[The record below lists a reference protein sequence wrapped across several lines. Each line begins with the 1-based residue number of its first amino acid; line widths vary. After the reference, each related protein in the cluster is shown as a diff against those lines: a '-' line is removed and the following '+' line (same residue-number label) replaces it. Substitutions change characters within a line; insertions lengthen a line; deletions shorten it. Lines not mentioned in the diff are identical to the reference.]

1 MFEKQQK
8 ITIEYTKQLDAF
20 YSLVDFKPLS
30 SNAISMYNFLLHIA
44 YKIEWVNEFTVANT
58 TIMSKLHLTQ
68 KELQTARNEL
78 ITKKYIIYKK
88 GSNQNKA
95 PKYSI
100 IRLYEEKNSI
110 LGQAEVNAK
119 VYAEGNAEG
128 NAEVQ
133 ATVKTEGNIIT
144 KLNLYIIYIIYNKG
158 SQFKNIG
165 EADKKA
171 IITILKKLELYI
183 DDPVILEYMSEE
195 QLLELKIQYWI
206 VKELYFSPYKICLN
220 QLTRQRFMFR
230 FLKARMY
237 VEPQDTYKFLNYCIK
252 SFQEDLYA
260 NKKEV
265 VTDENNKQN

>member
-1 MFEKQQK
+1 MFEEQQK
-8 ITIEYTKQLDAF
+8 TININYTKQLDAF

-44 YKIEWVNEFTVANT
+44 YKIDWVNEFTAANT

-100 IRLYEEKNSI
+100 IRLYDEKNDN
-110 LGQAEVNAK
+110 LGQAKVSAEVH
-119 VYAEGNAEG
+119 AEGK
-128 NAEVQ
+128 AEVQ
-133 ATVKTEGNIIT
+133 ATGQPEGNIIT
-144 KLNLYIIYIIYNKG
+144 KLNLYFIYIIYNKG
-158 SQFKNIG
+158 SQFKKIG

-195 QLLELKIQYWI
+195 QLLELKIQYWVI
-206 VKELYFSPYKICLN
+206 KELYYSPYKICLN
-220 QLTRQRFMFR
+220 NLNRQRFMFR
-230 FLKARMY
+230 FLKARKY
-237 VEPQDTYKFLNYCIK
+237 VKLQDTYKFLNYCIK

-265 VTDENNKQN
+265 ETDENSKQN

>member
-8 ITIEYTKQLDAF
+8 TTTIDYEKQLDAF
-20 YSLVDFKPLS
+20 YSLVDFRPLS
-30 SNAISMYNFLLHIA
+30 TKAISIYNFLLHIA
-44 YKIEWVNEFTVANT
+44 YKTDWEDEFTAANT

-110 LGQAEVNAK
+110 FGQAEVNAK
-119 VYAEGNAEG
+119 VYAEGNAE
-128 NAEVQ
+128 VQ
-133 ATVKTEGNIIT
+133 ATAKTEGNIIT
-144 KLNLYIIYIIYNKG
+144 KLNLYFIYIIYNKG

>member
-58 TIMSKLHLTQ
+58 TIMSKLRLTL

-95 PKYSI
+95 PRYSI
-100 IRLYEEKNSI
+100 IRLYEEKNGNF
-110 LGQAEVNAK
+110 GQAEVNAK
-119 VYAEGNAEG
+119 VYAEGNTEVYAAV
-128 NAEVQ
+128 NA
-133 ATVKTEGNIIT
+133 EGNIIT
-144 KLNLYIIYIIYNKG
+144 KLNLYFIYIIYNKG

-183 DDPVILEYMSEE
+183 YDPVILEYMSEE

>member
-8 ITIEYTKQLDAF
+8 TTTIDYEKQLDAF

-30 SNAISMYNFLLHIA
+30 SKAISMYNFLLHIA
-44 YKIEWVNEFTVANT
+44 YKTDWVNEFTVANT

-100 IRLYEEKNSI
+100 ISLYEEKNSI
-110 LGQAEVNAK
+110 LGQAEVSAK
-119 VYAEGNAEG
+119 VYA
-128 NAEVQ
+128 
-133 ATVKTEGNIIT
+133 EGNIIT
-144 KLNLYIIYIIYNKG
+144 KLNLYFIYIIYNKG
-158 SQFKNIG
+158 SQFKNIV

-171 IITILKKLELYI
+171 IVAILKKLELYI
-183 DDPVILEYMSEE
+183 DEPTILEYMTEE
-195 QLLELKIQYWI
+195 QLLELKIQYWVI
-206 VKELYFSPYKICLN
+206 KELYFSPYKICLN
-220 QLTRQRFMFR
+220 YLTRQRFMFR
-230 FLKARMY
+230 FLKARKY
-237 VEPQDTYKFLNYCIK
+237 VQIQDTYKFLNYCIK

-265 VTDENNKQN
+265 EADDKKQN

>member
-44 YKIEWVNEFTVANT
+44 YNIEWVNEFTVANT
-58 TIMSKLHLTQ
+58 TIMSKLRLTL

-95 PKYSI
+95 PRYSI
-100 IRLYEEKNSI
+100 IRLYEEKNGNF
-110 LGQAEVNAK
+110 GQAEVNAK
-119 VYAEGNAEG
+119 VYAEGNTEVYAAV
-128 NAEVQ
+128 NA
-133 ATVKTEGNIIT
+133 EGNIIT
-144 KLNLYIIYIIYNKG
+144 KLNLYFIYIIYNKG

>member
-1 MFEKQQK
+1 MLEKQQK
-8 ITIEYTKQLDAF
+8 TTTIDYEKQLDAF

-30 SNAISMYNFLLHIA
+30 SKAISMYNFLLHIA
-44 YKIEWVNEFTVANT
+44 YKTDWVNEFTVANT

-100 IRLYEEKNSI
+100 ISLYEEKNSI
-110 LGQAEVNAK
+110 LGQAEVSAK
-119 VYAEGNAEG
+119 VYAEGNAE
-128 NAEVQ
+128 VQ
-133 ATVKTEGNIIT
+133 ATAKTEGNIIT
-144 KLNLYIIYIIYNKG
+144 KLNLYFIYIIYNKG
-158 SQFKNIG
+158 SQFKNIV

-171 IITILKKLELYI
+171 IVAILKKLELYI
-183 DDPVILEYMSEE
+183 DEPTILEYMTEE
-195 QLLELKIQYWI
+195 QLLELKIQYWVI
-206 VKELYFSPYKICLN
+206 KELYFSPYKICLN
-220 QLTRQRFMFR
+220 YLTRQRFMFR
-230 FLKARMY
+230 FLKARKY
-237 VEPQDTYKFLNYCIK
+237 VQIQDTYKFLNYCIK

-265 VTDENNKQN
+265 EADDKKQN